1 MHINIKNRAHNHSED
16 LMKPNKIETKNI
28 LIDEKKFKDLIIYF
42 TRYIN
47 LRSMKMLS
55 RYFCKLIGKIKEHE
69 GKNI

>member
-1 MHINIKNRAHNHSED
+1 
-16 LMKPNKIETKNI
+16 MKPNKIETKNI
-28 LIDEKKFKDLIIYF
+28 LIDEKKFKDLINYF

-55 RYFCKLIGKIKEHE
+55 QYFCKLIGKIKEHE

>member
-1 MHINIKNRAHNHSED
+1 MHINIKNRAHSHSED
-16 LMKPNKIETKNI
+16 LMKPNKVETKNI